1 MLKALR
7 KQDVMAVMISLG
19 DISIL
24 IILEQIGK
32 LESHSGLWE
41 RGAWEKSLGFL
52 QFSAILGYKM
62 SLTGRC

>member
-7 KQDVMAVMISLG
+7 KQDVMAVMMSLG

-32 LESHSGLWE
+32 LESHSGL
-41 RGAWEKSLGFL
+41 
-52 QFSAILGYKM
+52 
-62 SLTGRC
+62 